1 MATERSGWRLLRR
14 VIIRASEDHAAVDVA
29 AILNASFD
37 VIPRVEVRWSGRPQ
51 PAFRTCGTVGF
62 GVAVVVAVS
71 AAWLGGRSM
80 PALAEAIGVA
90 ALSFFGW
97 ALLRRAITGVE
108 QLVLLEHVWIALLS
122 VAFLLRV
129 QRLPIAATLD
139 PFCAGLAFFLAGGRA
154 GCLLV
159 GCCHGHPSTIGI
171 RYPRGHA
178 KQGFP
183 DYLTGIRLFPVQLLE
198 FTGLVVIGVT
208 TFMIVPFAAPGR
220 ALLWYL
226 FSYALLRFALEEL
239 RADERPHLLSMS
251 VPRWMCLGEF
261 AFTLALTQPAGWIP
275 IVAVATGLALHLGR
289 DRDRDL
295 LSPAHVKEL
304 RSLVETFR
312 ILEGGGEGPRAWSTS
327 RRVTLAIS
335 ADGSDDDH
343 QALHLSLCLP
353 SRHENLRLACQLAAE
368 AFPRLDPDRAM
379 FGGSNTLHFLL
390 PGADGPTAANSRR
403 VFQRLYR
410 GLLTGEVREAIAIP
424 PAPSPPRL
432 IPWYWRVSN

>member
-1 MATERSGWRLLRR
+1 MDQRGWRLLRR
-14 VIIRASEDHAAVDVA
+14 VVIRAAEDHAAVDVA
-29 AILNASFD
+29 AMLNLVFD

-62 GVAVVVAVS
+62 GAAVVVAVS

-80 PALAEAIGVA
+80 PALAQAIGVA
-90 ALSFFGW
+90 VLSFFAW

-108 QLVLLEHVWIALLS
+108 RLVLLEHVWIALLS
-122 VAFLLRV
+122 VAITLRV
-129 QRLPIAATLD
+129 QGLPVAATLD

-154 GCLLV
+154 GCTLV
-159 GCCHGHPSTIGI
+159 GCCHGHPSTIGM

-178 KQGFP
+178 KEGFP
-183 DYLTGIRLFPVQLLE
+183 DYLVGIRLFPVQLLE
-198 FTGLVVIGVT
+198 FAGLLMIGVT
-208 TFMIVPFAAPGR
+208 TFMIVPFAAAGC

-239 RADERPHLLSMS
+239 RADERPHFLSMS

-275 IVAVATGLALHLGR
+275 IVAVAGALAWHLGR
-289 DRDRDL
+289 DGDRHL
-295 LSPAHVKEL
+295 LSPGHVKEL

-312 ILEGGGEGPRAWSTS
+312 TLEGGADGPRAWSTS
-327 RRVTLAIS
+327 RCVTLAIS
-335 ADGSDDDH
+335 DDGSDNDH
-343 QALHLSLCLP
+343 RTLHLSLCLP

-368 AFPRLDPDRAM
+368 AFPRLDPDRAV

-390 PGADGPTAANSRR
+390 PGRSAAAAANPRR

-410 GLLTGEVREAIAIP
+410 GLLIGEVPEAIAAP
-424 PAPSPPRL
+424 PAASSPPL